1 MVTQYGMS
9 KRFGF
14 VQLESQTSQ
23 YLDDGRRVM
32 NCSEQ
37 TAAEVDEEVMAIM
50 KQSYEQARKI
60 LTEHRKALDQIAAF
74 LIEKETITGKEFMDI
89 LAKVDQPDLAAG
101 TESTETPQA

>member
-1 MVTQYGMS
+1 
-9 KRFGF
+9 
-14 VQLESQTSQ
+14 
-23 YLDDGRRVM
+23 
-32 NCSEQ
+32 
-37 TAAEVDEEVMAIM
+37 MALP
-50 KQSYEQARKI
+50 KQARKI

>member
-1 MVTQYGMS
+1 
-9 KRFGF
+9 
-14 VQLESQTSQ
+14 
-23 YLDDGRRVM
+23 
-32 NCSEQ
+32 
-37 TAAEVDEEVMAIM
+37 VDEEVMAIM

-89 LAKVDQPDLAAG
+89 LEKVEQPDHTEG